1 MSRTGEEV
9 RPFVNIS
16 SSSCW
21 SNQIL
26 ICKDM
31 LTKKRFLT
39 NDSGIAVLPKWLISN
54 LYKYVYLNNKKV
66 AKQERRGEERSVFAF
81 VKNCF
86 KEREKKIKI
95 VKDIKNVVVGVV
107 LFESI
112 KEKLL

>member
-1 MSRTGEEV
+1 
-9 RPFVNIS
+9 
-16 SSSCW
+16 
-21 SNQIL
+21 
-26 ICKDM
+26 
-31 LTKKRFLT
+31 
-39 NDSGIAVLPKWLISN
+39 VLPKWLISN

-66 AKQERRGEERSVFAF
+66 VKQERREEERSVFAF
-81 VKNCF
+81 VKNWF